1 MYKKTI
7 LILFLLLSACMS
19 FKENNELAI
28 PPIAQDEI
36 AITNN
41 QK

>member
-19 FKENNELAI
+19 FEEKNKLAI
-28 PPIAQDEI
+28 PPIAIEEI
-36 AITNN
+36 TITNN
-41 QK
+41 Q